1 MFSLCPLSSNLRLLP
16 FLMRESG
23 KPMTVVYLENFGF
36 QKIGRKVGS
45 SYRGLVVR
53 DGRLYRQ

>member
-1 MFSLCPLSSNLRLLP
+1 MP

-23 KPMTVVYLENFGF
+23 KPMTVVYLENLGF